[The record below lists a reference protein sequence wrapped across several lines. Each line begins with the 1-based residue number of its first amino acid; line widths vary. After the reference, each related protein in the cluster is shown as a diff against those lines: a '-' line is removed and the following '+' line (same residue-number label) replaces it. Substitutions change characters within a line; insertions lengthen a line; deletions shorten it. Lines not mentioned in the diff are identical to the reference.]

1 MTPAQL
7 LEIAITAARASGAVL
22 DQKLDEARV
31 IKFKGG
37 NRSDLVTDADQAAE
51 AAAIRILKAFV
62 PDHGILAEESG
73 GTNLGHK
80 YTWFIDPLD
89 GTTNYAH
96 GVPHYCTTL
105 GVEETATHTVLA
117 GVVFDTVRNEL
128 FTAARGEGAYLNNDR
143 IHCSKTMTLDAS
155 VLTTGF
161 PYDLRENPIAPLGLF
176 NRIVQKARGIR
187 RMGSAALDLSYVAAG
202 RFDGFFEMNLRA
214 WDIAAGSLLVEEAGG
229 QIRRIDGAPFH
240 PKVADVLAAAP
251 GIFEALSKES
261 SEFLASID
269 WKPRASS

>member
-1 MTPAQL
+1 MTPKEL
-7 LEIAITAARASGAVL
+7 LEVAVTAARASGAVL
-22 DQKLDEARV
+22 SQKLDEART

-51 AAAIRILKAFV
+51 TAAIRILKAFV

-73 GTNLGHK
+73 GTNLEHK
-80 YTWFIDPLD
+80 YVWFIDPLD

-105 GVEETATHTVLA
+105 GVEETATHQVLA
-117 GVVFDTVRNEL
+117 GVVYDTVRNEL
-128 FTAARGEGAYLNNDR
+128 FTAARGEGAFLNNER
-143 IHCSKTMTLDAS
+143 IHCSKTASLDVS
-155 VLTTGF
+155 VMTTGF
-161 PYDLRENPIAPLGLF
+161 PYDLRQNPQAPLGLF
-176 NRIVQKARGIR
+176 NKIVMKAQGIR

-202 RFDGFFEMNLRA
+202 RFDGFFEFNLRA

-229 QIRRIDGAPFH
+229 QIRRIDGGPFH
-240 PKVADVLAAAP
+240 PKVVDVLAAAP

-261 SEFLASID
+261 SDYLQSIN
-269 WKPRASS
+269 WKPRG